1 MHLQLDG
8 RGPLHAQ
15 LTRAL
20 KTALAGGRL
29 GQGSRL
35 PPTRALARDL
45 GLSRNTV
52 LTAYEQLRAEGFMDA
67 RVGSGSYVAAPLHDR
82 SGERR
87 AARRSHRRRPPT
99 PAARATSDIH
109 AGCCAASRAHRCA
122 TRSST
127 ACRW

>member
-20 KTALAGGRL
+20 KSALAGGRL

-52 LTAYEQLRAEGFMDA
+52 LTAYEQLRA
-67 RVGSGSYVAAPLHDR
+67 
-82 SGERR
+82 
-87 AARRSHRRRPPT
+87 
-99 PAARATSDIH
+99 
-109 AGCCAASRAHRCA
+109 
-122 TRSST
+122 
-127 ACRW
+127 

>member
-20 KTALAGGRL
+20 KSALAAGRV

-35 PPTRALARDL
+35 PPTRSLAREL

-67 RVGSGSYVAAPLHDR
+67 RVGSGSDRFDVSPLL
-82 SGERR
+82 
-87 AARRSHRRRPPT
+87 
-99 PAARATSDIH
+99 
-109 AGCCAASRAHRCA
+109 
-122 TRSST
+122 
-127 ACRW
+127 